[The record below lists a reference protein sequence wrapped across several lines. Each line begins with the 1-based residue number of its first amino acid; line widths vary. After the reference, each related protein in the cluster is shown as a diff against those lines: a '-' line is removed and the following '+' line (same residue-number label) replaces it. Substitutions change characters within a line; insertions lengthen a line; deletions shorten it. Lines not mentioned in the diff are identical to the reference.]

1 MDRKSANDTV
11 LEIFQNSEVSLVGM
25 GIAKDV
31 MPGMHEKMITHA
43 GPPITWDRM
52 CGSMKGAVIGALIY
66 EGLAKN
72 EEEAVELA
80 ASGEIEFSPNH
91 EHDAIGP
98 MAGVMSA
105 NYPVFIMKNMTY
117 GNLSYSNVN
126 EGPGKALRFGAYNED
141 VIKRLHWIRNTVYP
155 VLKQAIELSGGID
168 YKNIVTQSIQMGDD
182 NHNRNKAST
191 ALLVRELAK
200 FMVKVDAPKED
211 IYSVF
216 EHMEKI
222 DMFNINL
229 TMAMFK
235 CISDAAKHI
244 KGSTIINVMARN
256 GVDFGIKLTGYPD
269 KWFTAPAN
277 IPDGL
282 YFPGFSVEDAGADI
296 GDSCITETFG
306 LGGFAL
312 AAAPAMV
319 QVIGGTFNDGVNFT
333 HEMYEITWTE
343 NKNFKIPTMDFRGTP
358 TGIDF
363 VKVLK
368 TGIEPL
374 ITTGIAHKDAGIG
387 QVGAGIV
394 RAPMDCFVQAAKFA
408 AEQK

>member
-1 MDRKSANDTV
+1 MNRHEANNKV
-11 LEIFQNSEVSLVGM
+11 LDIFQNSEVNLIGM

-31 MPGMHEKMITHA
+31 IPGMHDKMITHA

-72 EEEAVELA
+72 EKEAEDLA
-80 ASGEIEFSPNH
+80 ESGEIEFSPNH
-91 EHDAIGP
+91 EHNAIGP

-105 NYPVFIMKNMTY
+105 NFPVFIMKNMTY
-117 GNLSYSNVN
+117 GNVSFSNVN
-126 EGPGKALRFGAYNED
+126 EGPGKALRFGAFNPD
-141 VIKRLHWIRNTVYP
+141 VIKRLHWIKNTVYP
-155 VLKQAIELSGGID
+155 ILKEALELSGGID
-168 YKNIVTQSIQMGDD
+168 YKSIVTQAIQMGDD

-191 ALLVRELAK
+191 ALFVREISK
-200 FMVKVDAPKED
+200 FIIKVNANKDD
-211 IYSVF
+211 IYSVL

-235 CISDAAKHI
+235 CVSDAASNVE
-244 KGSTIINVMARN
+244 GSTIVNVMARN
-256 GVDFGIKLTGYPD
+256 GVDFGIKVSGCD
-269 KWFTAPAN
+269 NKWFIAPAN

-282 YFPGFSVEDAGADI
+282 YFPGFSVANAAADI

-312 AAAPAMV
+312 AAAPSMV
-319 QVIGGTFNDGVNFT
+319 QVIGGSFQDGLNFT
-333 HEMYEITWTE
+333 NEMYEITWTE
-343 NKNFKIPTMDFRGTP
+343 NKNFKIPTMDFKGTP
-358 TGIDF
+358 TGIDL

-368 TGIEPL
+368 TGIEPV
-374 ITTGIAHKDAGIG
+374 ITTGIAHKNAGIG

-394 RAPMDCFVQAAKFA
+394 RAPLDCFIQAAKYI
-408 AEQK
+408 KDNK